1 MKMTTVNKV
10 ASLNDKKYYLSD
22 RITSLPFDHLLLLE
36 LRDKKT
42 AFSKIQEVIEKE
54 KNNLLNQENKAV
66 FQNERL
72 RILRSIYSQSLA
84 NYKSNNKIKL
94 NEFISTRKYILN
106 IDFHVSPVVEMIQK
120 NVEIIIK
127 INEFPKSEDKKE
139 IKKRKKRAERKKL
152 LKNLEVSDLHKAQIN
167 SNINK

>member
-1 MKMTTVNKV
+1 M
-10 ASLNDKKYYLSD
+10 
-22 RITSLPFDHLLLLE
+22 E
-36 LRDKKT
+36 
-42 AFSKIQEVIEKE
+42 
-54 KNNLLNQENKAV
+54 
-66 FQNERL
+66 
-72 RILRSIYSQSLA
+72 
-84 NYKSNNKIKL
+84 IKW

-106 IDFHVSPVVEMIQK
+106 IDFNVSPVVEMIQK

-152 LKNLEVSDLHKAQIN
+152 LKNLEVSDLNMAQIN

>member
-152 LKNLEVSDLHKAQIN
+152 LKNL
-167 SNINK
+167 

>member
-1 MKMTTVNKV
+1 M
-10 ASLNDKKYYLSD
+10 AYY
-22 RITSLPFDHLLLLE
+22 
-36 LRDKKT
+36 
-42 AFSKIQEVIEKE
+42 
-54 KNNLLNQENKAV
+54 KN
-66 FQNERL
+66 
-72 RILRSIYSQSLA
+72 
-84 NYKSNNKIKL
+84 NNKIKW

-106 IDFHVSPVVEMIQK
+106 IDFNVSPVVEMIQK

-152 LKNLEVSDLHKAQIN
+152 LKNLEVSDLHMAQIN

>member
-1 MKMTTVNKV
+1 MK
-10 ASLNDKKYYLSD
+10 KK
-22 RITSLPFDHLLLLE
+22 
-36 LRDKKT
+36 
-42 AFSKIQEVIEKE
+42 
-54 KNNLLNQENKAV
+54 KNNLLNQENEAV

-84 NYKSNNKIKL
+84 YYKNNNKIKW

-106 IDFHVSPVVEMIQK
+106 IDFNVSPVVEMIQK

-152 LKNLEVSDLHKAQIN
+152 LKNLEVSDLHMAQIN